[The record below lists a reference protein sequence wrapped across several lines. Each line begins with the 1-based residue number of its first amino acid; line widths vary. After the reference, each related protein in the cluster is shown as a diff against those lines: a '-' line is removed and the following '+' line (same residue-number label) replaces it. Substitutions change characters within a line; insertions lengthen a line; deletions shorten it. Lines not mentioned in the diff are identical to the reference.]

1 MISDMWLFWNV
12 DSTTPK
18 MYVPCIFLAGRK
30 ETCSPAD
37 QDDPSRQHLNLVA
50 ELKTM
55 INKQPVEKV
64 YVQVHHHS
72 LVCLNT
78 NWSYYILL

>member
-1 MISDMWLFWNV
+1 
-12 DSTTPK
+12 
-18 MYVPCIFLAGRK
+18 MYVPLFLAGRK

-37 QDDPSRQHLNLVA
+37 QDDPSRQHLSLVA
-50 ELKTM
+50 ELKKM

-72 LVCLNT
+72 LVSLNNT
-78 NWSYYILL
+78 N